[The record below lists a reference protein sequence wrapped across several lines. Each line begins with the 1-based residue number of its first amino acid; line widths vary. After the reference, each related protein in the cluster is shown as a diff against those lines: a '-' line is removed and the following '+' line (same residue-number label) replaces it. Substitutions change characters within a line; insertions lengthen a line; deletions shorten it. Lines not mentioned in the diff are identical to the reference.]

1 MTPLTFDEILAGLT
15 ENQRE
20 AVLHTEG
27 PLLVLAGPG
36 SGKTRVITCRIAN
49 LIHQGVRPGQILA
62 ITFTNKAAS
71 EMKQRVEAM
80 LPGNRVWISTF
91 HSLGVR
97 LMRQY
102 ADRFK
107 LDRNFTIYD
116 QSDRVRLVKLALESA
131 QVDSTRFT
139 PETIQG
145 AISKAK
151 NQLLLPDKY
160 AAQANDYFSQV
171 AAQVYPVYEKKMRDA
186 NAVDFDDLLLW
197 PALALRSDQELRAE
211 LDARFRYVLID
222 EYQDTNK
229 AQYAIA
235 RGLTMDHPN
244 LCVVGDPDQSIY
256 RWRGSDIRNILD
268 FERDFPQARVI
279 TLGENFRSTKAILRV
294 ADHLIA
300 HNKQRKPKELYTANV
315 EGSSVGVL
323 MFESGI
329 EEADLVARRIREAVE
344 KKDEGGRMKDEKED
358 ELHPSSSILHPSPR
372 RYFRDFAILL
382 RVNAL
387 SRGLEAAFVRQ
398 RVPFQIVRG
407 VAFFE
412 RKENRDVL
420 AYLRLL
426 LNPKD
431 DLSFLRAVNEP
442 ARGIGK
448 TSLEHLKSYAEPRE
462 LSLLEAAAQVNKISA
477 IRGRAATSLAGFAL
491 MMSELRQVIEATPD
505 EVMRQVIDRSGYRRA
520 LKESSDPEDQER
532 LANIEELITA
542 AHQFH
547 AEDNSRTIADFIE
560 NITLASDV
568 DGWDEKQDCV
578 AVMTLHAAKG
588 LEFPVVY
595 MLAMEQGIL
604 PHERSIMRNEEL
616 EEERRLAFV
625 GMTRAQEELYLSN
638 ARMREFRGQTLYAVP
653 SMFLEELPREG
664 IDEVDLSSSANR
676 SPEKWRS
683 STTGASQGWYDTGF
697 VKPTSKKG
705 EDPASVAQAES
716 YGVGVLVRHDV
727 YGVGCITDIS
737 GQGVL
742 RKLKIRFS
750 TGERKFLAA
759 KAKLAIVQKG

>member
-1 MTPLTFDEILAGLT
+1 MPPTFDETLASLT
-15 ENQRE
+15 PAQRE

-36 SGKTRVITCRIAN
+36 SGKTRVIACRIAN
-49 LIHQGVRPGQILA
+49 LIHQGVRSHQILA
-62 ITFTNKAAS
+62 ITFTNKAAA
-71 EMKQRVEAM
+71 EMKQRVAAM
-80 LPGNRVWISTF
+80 MPEQRIWISTF

-97 LMRQY
+97 LLRQY
-102 ADRFK
+102 ADRLG

-116 QSDRVRLVKLALESA
+116 QNDRVRLVKSALDA
-131 QVDSTRFT
+131 AGIDNTRFT
-139 PETIQG
+139 PDTIQG

-151 NQLLLPDKY
+151 NQLMLPPQY
-160 AAQANDYFSQV
+160 ATKANDYFTQV
-171 AAQVYPVYEKKMRDA
+171 VAQVYPVYEKKMRDA

-197 PALALRSDQELRAE
+197 PALALKNDEEMRAE
-211 LDARFRYVLID
+211 LDARFRYVLVD

-229 AQYAIA
+229 AQYQIA

-256 RWRGSDIRNILD
+256 RWRGADLRNILD
-268 FERDFPQARVI
+268 FERDFPNACVI
-279 TLGENFRSTKAILRV
+279 KLEENFRSTKAILRV

-300 HNKQRKPKELYTANV
+300 YNVKRKAKTLYTAKD
-315 EGSSVGVL
+315 EGSKVGVL
-323 MFESGI
+323 LFETGL
-329 EEADLVARRIREAVE
+329 EEADQVALRIRQAVE
-344 KKDEGGRMKDEKED
+344 AGKR
-358 ELHPSSSILHPSPR
+358 H
-372 RYFRDFAILL
+372 YRDFAILL
-382 RVNAL
+382 RINAL
-387 SRGLEAAFVRQ
+387 SRALEQAFGRQ
-398 RVPFQIVRG
+398 RIPYQLVRG

-426 LNPKD
+426 LNPRD

-448 TSLEHLKSYAEPRE
+448 TSLEHLQKYAEPRE
-462 LSLLEAAAQVNKISA
+462 MSLLTAAEHVDKIPA
-477 IRGRAATSLAGFAL
+477 IRGKAVAGLKGFAL
-491 MMSELRQVIEATPD
+491 LMADLRAVLDATPA
-505 EVMRQVIDRSGYRRA
+505 EVMRQVIDRSGYRRM
-520 LKESSDPEDQER
+520 LKESGDAEDQER
-532 LANIEELITA
+532 LANVEELITA

-547 AEDNSRTIADFIE
+547 AEDESRTIADFIE

-595 MLAMEQGIL
+595 MMAMEQGIL
-604 PHERSIMRNEEL
+604 PHERSLMRDEEL

-625 GMTRAQEELYLSN
+625 GITRAQEEVYLSY

-653 SMFLEELPREG
+653 SMFLEELPQDGVEA
-664 IDEVDLSSSANR
+664 VDLSSSSGR
-676 SPEKWRS
+676 TSPAVDSWRGHA
-683 STTGASQGWYDTGF
+683 TGASQGWYDTGF
-697 VKPTSKKG
+697 TRPETSRARK
-705 EDPASVAQAES
+705 EAES
-716 YGVGVLVRHDV
+716 TFDDDPTGYEVGILVHHEAYGVGR
-727 YGVGCITDIS
+727 ITEVS
-737 GQGVL
+737 GQGAL

>member
-1 MTPLTFDEILAGLT
+1 MTPPTFDEILASLT
-15 ENQRE
+15 ENQRQ

-71 EMKQRVEAM
+71 EMKQRVETM

-116 QSDRVRLVKLALESA
+116 QSDRVRLVKSALETA
-131 QVDSTRFT
+131 EVDSTRFT

-197 PALALRSDQELRAE
+197 PALALRSDPELRAE

-235 RGLTMDHPN
+235 RGLTMDYPN

-268 FERDFPQARVI
+268 FERDFPEARVI

-294 ADHLIA
+294 ADHLIS

-323 MFESGI
+323 MFETGI
-329 EEADLVARRIREAVE
+329 EEAELVAKRIREAVE
-344 KKDEGGRMKDEKED
+344 AGR
-358 ELHPSSSILHPSPR
+358 H
-372 RYFRDFAILL
+372 FRDFAILL

-387 SRGLEAAFVRQ
+387 SRGLETAFVRQ

-426 LNPKD
+426 LNPRD
-431 DLSFLRAVNEP
+431 DLSFMRAVNEP
-442 ARGIGK
+442 ARGVGK
-448 TSLEHLKSYAEPRE
+448 TSLEHLKNYAEPRE
-462 LSLLEAAAQVNKISA
+462 LSLLEAAAQVNKIPA
-477 IRGRAATSLAGFAL
+477 IRGKAATSLAGFAL
-491 MMSELRQVIEATPD
+491 MMSALRQVLEATPD
-505 EVMRQVIDRSGYRRA
+505 EVMRQVIGRSGYRRA

-604 PHERSIMRNEEL
+604 PHERSLMKNEEL

-625 GMTRAQEELYLSN
+625 GMTRAQEELYLSY

-653 SMFLEELPREG
+653 SMFLEELPRDG
-664 IDEVDLSSSANR
+664 IDEVDLSSSASR
-676 SPEKWRS
+676 AADKWRG
-683 STTGASQGWYDTGF
+683 STSGASQGWYDTGF
-697 VKPTSKKG
+697 VKPTAKKR
-705 EDPASVAQAES
+705 EETANVADPEGYEVD
-716 YGVGVLVRHDV
+716 VLVHHEV
-727 YGVGCITDIS
+727 YGVGRITDVS

-742 RKLKIRFS
+742 RKLKIRFA